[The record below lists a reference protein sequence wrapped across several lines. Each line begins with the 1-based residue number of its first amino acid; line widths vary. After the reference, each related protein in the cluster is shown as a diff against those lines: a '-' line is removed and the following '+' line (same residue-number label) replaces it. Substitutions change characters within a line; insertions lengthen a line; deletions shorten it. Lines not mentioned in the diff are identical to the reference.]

1 MRSERNVLDHPIWA
15 EIKKLDDGWDI
26 GIYGGCS
33 THVGAVSL
41 ADPSGTGKTLE
52 RPHHKDSF
60 VSEKWARELAKTWQ
74 APVCVRCGIHYDNA
88 TKQQLAQITA
98 SCDEMLQE
106 IKAQCGSNAAC
117 GSYEAYCENNRII
130 GTQP

>member
-1 MRSERNVLDHPIWA
+1 MKIERMVQGYPIWV
-15 EIKKLDDGWDI
+15 EIKKLDEGWDI
-26 GIYGGCS
+26 GIYGGCN

-41 ADPSGTGKTLE
+41 ADPGGALQTME

-60 VSEKWARELAKTWQ
+60 VSASWAKELAKAWQ
-74 APVCVRCGIHYDNA
+74 APICVRCGIHYDNA
-88 TKQQLAQITA
+88 TKQQLAEITA

-106 IKAQCGSNAAC
+106 IKAQCSSKAAC
-117 GSYEAYCENNRII
+117 GSHEAYCENNRII